1 MRTPYALTP
10 PRDGANSYLRRERDR
25 KRWRELLVVVITLLP
40 FGLGLLIYTSIQLQT
55 LAAGYRITEFERR
68 AKELARQRQHLELAL
83 AERSRAAAVEAVAS
97 GDLGMSAQSP
107 EQTLYLEE
115 IR

>member
-40 FGLGLLIYTSIQLQT
+40 FGAGLLIYTWIQVQT
-55 LAAGYRITEFERR
+55 LAAGYRITDLERR
-68 AKELARQRQHLELAL
+68 ARELARERQHLELTL

-97 GDLGMSAQSP
+97 GDLGMSAQSAD
-107 EQTLYLEE
+107 QTLYLEDLP
-115 IR
+115 